1 MTHMGHES
9 KHKFSIDEN
18 SKDELISSDDEVVQE
33 FTVISTNYKLERKK
47 KLHQESTSKSNF
59 NITAITL
66 DFKGKRG
73 GLEGA

>member
-1 MTHMGHES
+1 MTHMGHGS
-9 KHKFSIDEN
+9 KKRFSIEEK
-18 SKDELISSDDEVVQE
+18 SKDELISSDEEVMQD

-66 DFKGKRG
+66 DFKGG
-73 GLEGA
+73 GVY